1 MEITKEH
8 LGNLKTKM
16 EEAKTIY
23 LKYVGAVEIF
33 ESLLQ
38 ETVEKPKKEQKVAKA
53 KK

>member
-8 LGNLKTKM
+8 LENLKVKV

-33 ESLLQ
+33 ESLLESADKQ
-38 ETVEKPKKEQKVAKA
+38 KKATKT